1 MKEQTIEK
9 IIAFFGENDEIFSAC
24 MEELDSYN
32 DIREA
37 KPLTIKRRGDDGKR
51 LIRCVF
57 QRNCCKS

>member
-32 DIREA
+32 GYLGGDRYYPMEDLNELYSGTE
-37 KPLTIKRRGDDGKR
+37 PLEMLYR
-51 LIRCVF
+51 
-57 QRNCCKS
+57 